1 MVFVW
6 KITRKLCINAFSLKE
21 VSKKFLKF
29 KRMLVIH
36 SIE

>member
-1 MVFVW
+1 MENYTLH
-6 KITRKLCINAFSLKE
+6 IKLCINAFSLKE